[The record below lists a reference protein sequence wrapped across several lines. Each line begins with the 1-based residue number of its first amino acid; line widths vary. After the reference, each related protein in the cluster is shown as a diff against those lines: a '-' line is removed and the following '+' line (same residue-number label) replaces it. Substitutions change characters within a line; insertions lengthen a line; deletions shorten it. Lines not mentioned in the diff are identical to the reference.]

1 MGHYLT
7 QPEEIDFILM
17 AEKYD
22 IANDVLIPD
31 GTQLS
36 LNTPNGSADDFVRTV
51 RDTATAPQVS
61 SWQTASR

>member
-22 IANDVLIPD
+22 IVNNVLIPD

-36 LNTPNGSADDFVRTV
+36 LSTPNGIGDDFVRTA
-51 RDTATAPQVS
+51 RDTATEPHVS
-61 SWQTASR
+61 SWHTAS